1 MTFWSEIDRLEI
13 FSMASEQ
20 PNISHKNVNVVFKE
34 TRFNPQALAVD
45 FINEKLYAI
54 DKSTGTLIVTDVR
67 TKQYSIL
74 STNLLNPHDIIL
86 DSTRGFLFIME
97 QSEGVIII

>member
-1 MTFWSEIDRLEI
+1 MTFWSEINRLEI

-20 PNISHKNVNVVFKE
+20 SNISHKNVNVVFKE

-54 DKSTGTLIVTDVR
+54 DKSTGCGTLIIIDVP

-74 STNLLNPHDIIL
+74 STSLENPQDIVL
-86 DSTRGFLFIME
+86 DSAEGFIFI
-97 QSEGVIII
+97 QDNGVI